1 MDNNTP
7 AQEPQTRTPSANSAA
22 SPSRSSNDSSS
33 NDSSS
38 SQTLSLTPK
47 IFFIGFIMVL
57 LLIPGFMI
65 RSLIL
70 KRQSMMR
77 LAQDEV
83 SRMWGGEQHL
93 TGPVISI
100 PYVQLVDDKGKTFID
115 HGSFILLPEELTV
128 DGTVDCKQHHRGFYD
143 TNVYTVDLTFGGTVD
158 CEQRH
163 CGFYD
168 TNVYTA
174 ELTFGGTFDM
184 PRELVL
190 LASNPKYRIDWSA
203 AAVSMGI
210 SDLRGI
216 EECIEIGFDD
226 RQLPTVTESNNA
238 CFDIGVAARFDA
250 TGWAAVPSR
259 RIPYRIVMKIKGS
272 KNLAF
277 APVGNQ
283 NDIRIVSDC
292 TTPSFNGNF
301 LPSMHEENAQG
312 FEAQWKV
319 VAQNRA
325 YPQLLT
331 YENVKLG
338 RKIAESELG
347 IDFLIP
353 VTQYQQAMR
362 AVKYAALII
371 VLTFIGVFFV
381 EMISKHDIHAFQYL
395 LVGLALILFY
405 SLLVSISEHIGF
417 GWAYLIAAAMT
428 TTLIALYMYGI
439 LHKETTALGIGGAL
453 TGLYLYVYTLLQL
466 EAYALLAGSIGLF
479 CILAVIMYYSRK
491 IEWGRPAETDKN
503 KKESSADRMRP
514 ESASKENE

>member
-1 MDNNTP
+1 MDNNTSAP
-7 AQEPQTRTPSANSAA
+7 AQPENAAKANSAIEPTAANANPAAAPTAPAA
-22 SPSRSSNDSSS
+22 SPARNNSRSDNR
-33 NDSSS
+33 NSS
-38 SQTLSLTPK
+38 SQTLSLTLK

-65 RSLIL
+65 RNLIL
-70 KRQSMMR
+70 ERQSMMQ

-93 TGPVISI
+93 TGPIISI
-100 PYVQLVDDKGKTFID
+100 PYVQTFVNDKGKTAVD

-128 DGTVDCKQHHRGFYD
+128 DGTVDCEQRHRGFYD
-143 TNVYTVDLTFGGTVD
+143 TNVYTT
-158 CEQRH
+158 
-163 CGFYD
+163 
-168 TNVYTA
+168 
-174 ELTFGGTFDM
+174 ELTFSGTFDM
-184 PRELVL
+184 PRELAL

-226 RQLPTVTESNNA
+226 RQLPTVTESDNA

-250 TGWAAVPSR
+250 TEWAAVPSR

-272 KNLAF
+272 KNLSF

-283 NDIRIVSDC
+283 NNICIASDC
-292 TTPSFNGNF
+292 TTPSFRGNF

-312 FEAQWKV
+312 FKAEWKV

-331 YENVKLG
+331 YENIKLG
-338 RKIAESELG
+338 QKIAESELG

-362 AVKYAALII
+362 AVKYAMLII

-439 LHKETTALGIGGAL
+439 LHKRSTALGIGGAL
-453 TGLYLYVYTLLQL
+453 TGLYLYVYVLLRL

-479 CILAVIMYYSRK
+479 VILAVIMYYSRK
-491 IEWGRPAETDKN
+491 MEWGRPAGT
-503 KKESSADRMRP
+503 R
-514 ESASKENE
+514 